1 MRIWAIAFMLGSTIT
16 LFGCSSIAESQTT
29 DLVQQET
36 VYRRLSPATV
46 NEILKGMG
54 FEYKEIKTQDGRYA
68 YKFELAGI
76 GVALF
81 LLETG
86 EALELFSGFPM
97 NPPPS
102 LKSINEW
109 NKTRRFNTAY
119 FDNEGTVLL
128 RSALDLS
135 GGVSRENIKEF
146 IKTFRGVLSNFIIWV
161 QSQSA
166 K

>member
-1 MRIWAIAFMLGSTIT
+1 MRVWSIAFMLGSTIT

-36 VYRRLSPATV
+36 VYKRLSPATV

-54 FEYKEIKTQDGRYA
+54 FEYKEIKAQDGRHI
-68 YKFELAGI
+68 YKLELSGI
-76 GVALF
+76 GAALT

-86 EALELFSGFPM
+86 EILELLSGFSM
-97 NPPPS
+97 DPPPS
-102 LKSINEW
+102 LKAINEW
-109 NKTRRFNTAY
+109 NRTRRFNAAY
-119 FDNEGTVLL
+119 FDNEGSVLI
-128 RSALDLS
+128 RSALDLT

-146 IKTFRGVLSNFIIWV
+146 IRTFRGILSNFSIWL
-161 QSQSA
+161 QSQST